1 MTAIESHTYLVQK
14 TVHLGVYLF
23 GLQSAFLTIPSV
35 TAVSK
40 ISQLTLLST
49 NLCRFYF
56 LRLSRVSRNTTLFGL
71 LMLWSQIKQKMKHNN
86 DRIVYHNNQQKVQS
100 HQLLFLNTGYVQS
113 NFKIN
118 SNIYTVNRQIYFGK
132 TSILLSST
140 Q

>member
-1 MTAIESHTYLVQK
+1 MDYYNGYEQLVMTASKSHTYLDQK

-49 NLCRFYF
+49 NLCRFHF

-71 LMLWSQIKQKMKHNN
+71 LILW
-86 DRIVYHNNQQKVQS
+86 R
-100 HQLLFLNTGYVQS
+100 
-113 NFKIN
+113 KIE
-118 SNIYTVNRQIYFGK
+118 K
-132 TSILLSST
+132 KILHSSS
-140 Q
+140 